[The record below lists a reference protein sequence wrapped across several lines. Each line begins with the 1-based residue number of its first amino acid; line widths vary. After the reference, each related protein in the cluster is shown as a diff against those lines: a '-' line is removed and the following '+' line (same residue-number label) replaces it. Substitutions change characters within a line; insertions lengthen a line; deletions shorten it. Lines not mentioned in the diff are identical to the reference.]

1 MKHAPS
7 FADHMYRYAFA
18 MRYCYK
24 KDVLDAGSKEG
35 FGAQMLSWV
44 SQSITLADISG
55 KWLQIAE
62 KVGGYACPKAF
73 AYINFERAFP
83 RGEWD
88 TIVAFEIIEHLA
100 HPDVFLENVAKH
112 LRPGGVLVFS
122 VPHMLPADD
131 HKQLFDEQKI
141 KDLVEK
147 YLDIKEFYVQNKEP
161 YSKRPLY
168 KNLTCYIGVAH
179 KR

>member
-18 MRYCYK
+18 LRYCYK
-24 KDVLDAGSKEG
+24 KDVLDAGCKEG

-44 SQSITLADISG
+44 AKSITLADVNG
-55 KWLQIAE
+55 KWLDIAQ
-62 KVGGYACPKAF
+62 KVGGYACEKRLE
-73 AYINFERAFP
+73 YVNFERAFV

-88 TIVAFEIIEHLA
+88 TIVAFEIIEHLEN
-100 HPDVFLENVAKH
+100 PDLFLENVVSH
-112 LRPGGVLVFS
+112 LRPEGVLVFS
-122 VPHMLPADD
+122 VPHMMPAED
-131 HKQLFDEQKI
+131 HKHLYDADKI
-141 KDLVEK
+141 KELVGK
-147 YLDIKEFYVQNKEP
+147 YLDIKEFYVQDKEP
-161 YSKRPLY
+161 YTDRTLY